1 MKENKSNENILNTN
15 QYFYRRKSNLLENYR
30 TANLVKHYEN
40 INTYKEQITK
50 MAVETLHISKEYM
63 PGWEKILADA
73 SLGEKESCNYLLT
86 LGTVPSASP
95 KKKSLLIYFI

>member
-1 MKENKSNENILNTN
+1 MVQLSNSDVAMNKDYVE
-15 QYFYRRKSNLLENYR
+15 
-30 TANLVKHYEN
+30 
-40 INTYKEQITK
+40 YKEQITK